1 MPKKQDKKAE
11 APAVRAEDV
20 AAASSSQQ
28 EVSSS
33 HYINNTET
41 LRVAAEIERL
51 SLMQGTAGPIRDID
65 AARTRNYAFWST
77 QPVPQFDE
85 NVNANEAIE
94 ADIPIA
100 KLRQEP
106 YSLPDAF
113 EWSDIDMTNETELKE
128 VYTLLCENYVEDDD
142 NMFRFDYSPQFLQW
156 ALLIPGWLKTWHCGV
171 RAKTSKKLFAFI
183 SAVPQTIRVYDK
195 EKKMVEINFLC
206 VHKKLRS
213 KRVAPVL
220 IREITRR
227 VNLQG
232 IFQAAYTAGV
242 VLPKPVSVCRYY
254 HRTLNPK
261 KLIECRFSH
270 LGPKMTLARTV
281 KLYKLPDTVAT
292 EGFRPLQKKDLTGA
306 WQLLHQHLKQFKLA
320 PVFTKKEFEHIFL
333 PREDVVYSF
342 VVETSGKIT
351 DMVSF
356 YSLPSTVMQ
365 HAVHKAIRAAY
376 GYYCVPG
383 SVPLKQLVN
392 DMLIIAHQIG
402 FDVFNALDLMD
413 NKEILEELKF
423 GIGDGNLQYYLYNWR
438 CPEMQPADVGLI
450 LQ

>member
-11 APAVRAEDV
+11 APAGNSENATD
-20 AAASSSQQ
+20 AGSSQQ
-28 EVSSS
+28 ELKMS
-33 HYINNTET
+33 EMQLAEQ
-41 LRVAAEIERL
+41 LRLAAELEKL
-51 SLMQGTAGPIRDID
+51 SLMQGTAGPIRDMGI
-65 AARTRNYAFWST
+65 AKQKTYAFWST
-77 QPVPQFDE
+77 QPVPQLGED
-85 NVNANEAIE
+85 VDANEPIE

-113 EWSDIDMTNETELKE
+113 EWSDIDMTDEKELQE

-142 NMFRFDYSPQFLQW
+142 NMFRFDYSKQFLQW

-171 RAKTSKKLFAFI
+171 RAKSNKKLFAFI

-242 VLPKPVSVCRYY
+242 ILPKPVAVCRYY

-270 LGPKMTLARTV
+270 LGPKMTMARTV
-281 KLYKLPDTVAT
+281 KLYKLPDVPAT
-292 EGFRPLQKKDLTGA
+292 EGLRPLQKKDLTGA
-306 WQLLHQHLKQFKLA
+306 WQLLQQHLKQFKLA
-320 PVFTKKEFEHIFL
+320 PIFSKKEFEHIFL

-342 VVETSGKIT
+342 VVEKAGKIT

-356 YSLPSTVMQ
+356 YCLPSTVVN
-365 HAVHKAIRAAY
+365 HPVHNQIRAAY

-392 DMLIIAHQIG
+392 DMLINAHQLG

-413 NKEILEELKF
+413 NKEILDDLKF
-423 GIGDGNLQYYLYNWR
+423 GVGDGNLQYYLYNWR
-438 CPEMQPADVGLI
+438 CPEMQPNDVGLI

>member
-1 MPKKQDKKAE
+1 MPKPVEKAE
-11 APAVRAEDV
+11 H
-20 AAASSSQQ
+20 SSSEGEEEQAR
-28 EVSSS
+28 EEPSSS
-33 HYINNTET
+33 KAQMAFAEQ
-41 LRVAAEIERL
+41 LRLAAELERL
-51 SLMQGTAGPIRDID
+51 RLQQGTAGPIRDLD
-65 AARTRNYAFWST
+65 VAKNKSYAFWNT
-77 QPVPQFDE
+77 QPVPKFDE
-85 NVNANEAIE
+85 EVVGNEAIE
-94 ADIPIA
+94 ADIPIPN
-100 KLRQEP
+100 LRQEP

-113 EWSDIDMTNETELKE
+113 EWSDIDINDEKELAE
-128 VYTLLCENYVEDDD
+128 VYTLLAENYVEDDD

-156 ALLIPGWLKTWHCGV
+156 ALLVPGWLKTWHVGV
-171 RAKTSKKLFAFI
+171 RAKGSKKLFAFI

-232 IFQAAYTAGV
+232 IFQAAFTAGV
-242 VLPKPVSVCRYY
+242 VLPKPVAVCRYY

-270 LGPKMTLARTV
+270 LGPKMTLARTI
-281 KLYKLPDTVAT
+281 KLYKLPDSVAT

-306 WQLLHQHLKQFKLA
+306 WQLLQQHLKQFKLA
-320 PVFTKKEFEHIFL
+320 PVFSKKEFEYIFL
-333 PREDVVYSF
+333 PREDVVYTF
-342 VVETSGKIT
+342 VVEKAGKIT

-365 HAVHKAIRAAY
+365 HPVHKTIRAAY

-392 DMLIIAHQIG
+392 DSLIIAHQIG

-413 NKEILEELKF
+413 NKDILEELKF

-438 CPEMQPADVGLI
+438 CPEMEPKDVGLI

>member
-11 APAVRAEDV
+11 PPVPVTEDAD
-20 AAASSSQQ
+20 AAGSSQQ
-28 EVSSS
+28 EVSKLDPQALE
-33 HYINNTET
+33 HIR
-41 LRVAAEIERL
+41 LAAEIEKL
-51 SLMQGTAGPIRDID
+51 SLQQGTAGPIRDMGL
-65 AARTRNYAFWST
+65 ARQRNYAFWST
-77 QPVPQFDE
+77 QPVPRLAWTVSSVKSIIRMGNMLQ
-85 NVNANEAIE
+85 
-94 ADIPIA
+94 
-100 KLRQEP
+100 LRQEP
-106 YSLPDAF
+106 YSLPKGF
-113 EWSDIDMTNETELKE
+113 EWSDIDITDDAQLHE
-128 VYTLLCENYVEDDD
+128 VYTLLNENYVEDDD
-142 NMFRFDYSPQFLQW
+142 NMFRFDYSKNFLQW
-156 ALLIPGWLKTWHCGV
+156 ALLIPGWLKQWHCGV
-171 RAKTSKKLFAFI
+171 RATASKKLFAFI
-183 SAVPQTIRVYDK
+183 SAVPQAIRVYDK

-242 VLPKPVSVCRYY
+242 VLPKPVAQCRYY
-254 HRTLNPK
+254 HRNLNPK

-270 LGPKMTLARTV
+270 LGPKMTMARTV
-281 KLYKLPDTVAT
+281 KLYKLPDVVAT
-292 EGFRPLQKKDLTGA
+292 EGFRPLQKKDITGA
-306 WQLLHQHLKQFKLA
+306 WQLLQQHLKQFKLA
-320 PVFTKKEFEHIFL
+320 PIFSKKEFEHIFL
-333 PREDVVYSF
+333 PREDVIYSF
-342 VVETSGKIT
+342 VVEKSGKIT

-356 YSLPSTVMQ
+356 YSLPSTVVNNPLHDQM
-365 HAVHKAIRAAY
+365 RAAY

-402 FDVFNALDLMD
+402 FDVFNLLDLMD
-413 NKEILEELKF
+413 NKEILDGLKF

-438 CPEMQPADVGLI
+438 CPEMQPSDVGLI